1 MKEPIWL
8 TRQIIEF
15 IHFEQI
21 VEHGGNH
28 GIRSEYTLESA
39 SARPQNTFSY
49 SEDPDLSLL
58 AAAYGYGLIQGHPFI
73 DGNKRTSFIAMFTSL
88 ELNDYTIETTE
99 AGVVEMIL
107 DLAQGAIS
115 EVEVAAWLR
124 SRMFPISE

>member
-1 MKEPIWL
+1 
-8 TRQIIEF
+8 
-15 IHFEQI
+15 
-21 VEHGGNH
+21 
-28 GIRSEYTLESA
+28 
-39 SARPQNTFSY
+39 
-49 SEDPDLSLL
+49 
-58 AAAYGYGLIQGHPFI
+58 
-73 DGNKRTSFIAMFTSL
+73 MFTSL